1 MNWLQIIYSKWPKNM
16 LLHPN
21 RQKKN
26 IENVY
31 LYVFTIAQNNHT
43 MLDFYLQLSL
53 ATSRKK

>member
-53 ATSRKK
+53 ATLR